1 MTEKSVQLNSKDI
14 QIIKM
19 LDSHYKISTEKI
31 SEKLD
36 IPARSIRYRI
46 SKLKEKGILSKRL
59 AITHERKLGLREQ
72 FIYINEIPSKKRH
85 LLEIFDANPAFW
97 YVPTTGKYNGYLL
110 HALDPISPLNLPKK
124 FMQVLKKERLL
135 QDYFIYETIDF
146 LTLGWDFTYF
156 DSLGN
161 WNWEWQIW
169 SELIQRAKTVTDSR
183 FTFDDALEIITLDH
197 RDIQI
202 LNNLYSEEELPIRK
216 IAESFD
222 LSESQIGRRIKTM
235 QQKGIIKGYRTG
247 FSPFREL
254 IGIDCF
260 IYSSDSFNHIINLLA
275 KIPYPKSITFA
286 SQQLT
291 VFSVF
296 IPNNE
301 VKDFL
306 NAFDTLKPFLDSY
319 FLQFWHSVP
328 SIVHQDLY
336 EFYDTTTNNWSK
348 LIKGYELANLKLE
361 EIVNRNR

>member
-1 MTEKSVQLNSKDI
+1 MTDIDTQLNSKDI

-19 LDSHYKISTEKI
+19 LESHYKISTEKI

-46 SKLKEKGILSKRL
+46 SRLKEKGILSKRL

-72 FIYINEIPSKKRH
+72 FIYINEIPSKKCH

-97 YVPTTGKYNGYLL
+97 YVPTTGKYNGFLL

-124 FMQVLKKERLL
+124 IMQDLKKEHLL

-169 SELIQRAKTVTDSR
+169 SDLIQRAKTDADNR
-183 FTFDDALEIITLDH
+183 FTFDDALEIITFDQK
-197 RDIQI
+197 DIQI
-202 LNNLYSEEELPIRK
+202 LNNLYSEEEIPIRK
-216 IAESFD
+216 IAESLD

-235 QQKGIIKGYRTG
+235 QQKGIIKGYRSG
-247 FSPFREL
+247 FNPFRDL

-260 IYSSDSFNHIINLLA
+260 IYPTGSFNRIINLLA
-275 KIPYPKSITFA
+275 KIPYPKSVTFA
-286 SQQLT
+286 SQQLA

-306 NAFDTLKPFLDSY
+306 NAFDTLKPLLDSY

-328 SIVHQDLY
+328 SIDHQDLY
-336 EFYDTTTNNWSK
+336 EFYETTTNSWSK
-348 LIKGYELANLKLE
+348 LTKGYELANLKLK
-361 EIVNRNR
+361 EIITENR